1 MTLMTFTVFSVWW
14 KISLQTR
21 RFNMDSKSILQI
33 LLVIFSFLIIR
44 QFLHIVCVHSNYDSC
59 LTKTGN
65 AFECNQ
71 ILKQR

>member
-1 MTLMTFTVFSVWW
+1 
-14 KISLQTR
+14 
-21 RFNMDSKSILQI
+21 MDSKSILQI